1 MTGGTIN
8 PCFACRSG
16 FPNECEYAW
25 NDHNWVSCGEI
36 QFTATGDVKA
46 REGSSNVDGPD
57 SGYIDDGYSNAKEIS
72 EYKDPVSTGRKRAA
86 QMYPIDVGM
95 VCEWAGLKLAG
106 GGVFPIVGCIG
117 RAASD
122 RHHGPDKNTMNN
134 AEGNVHRICDHCHN
148 TWHAANDPSYGPRP
162 DHTQPFIPKGVAKVD
177 WFMHDATTKATV
189 AETLAAETQRLA
201 ESS

>member
-1 MTGGTIN
+1 MSTGTDN
-8 PCFACRSG
+8 PCGACRAG
-16 FPNECEYAW
+16 FPNECEYSW
-25 NDHNWVSCGEI
+25 DDDNWVSCGEI
-36 QFTATGDVKA
+36 QFTVSGDVKS
-46 REGSSNVDGPD
+46 REGKSDAGSAD
-57 SGYIDDGYSNAKEIS
+57 SGYIDDGYASVKEIG
-72 EYKDPVSTGRKRAA
+72 EYKDPLSTGRKRAA

-148 TWHAANDPSYGPRP
+148 TWHALNDPEYGPRP
-162 DHTQPFIPKGVAKVD
+162 DHTQPFIPKGQLGVD
-177 WFMHDATTKATV
+177 WFNHDSKTKATT
-189 AETLAAETQRLA
+189 EEILAAEAQRLA